1 MCEGGLG
8 PYGEKDMS
16 HVRWRDMSHVS
27 AFPPVQEL
35 ERLEVERVE
44 MIRQH
49 LCQYTQLRHETDMFN
64 QSVSS
69 PPQAEAPGPRGD
81 HCPVAGEVVTT
92 DEPEWAV
99 GSLGTGLQGVLSPM
113 RTHPKCRSG
122 YSARFPRTKL
132 MVVNQLKTI
141 LAAPVNLLPKR

>member
-1 MCEGGLG
+1 
-8 PYGEKDMS
+8 MS
-16 HVRWRDMSHVS
+16 GWRDTSQVS

-69 PPQAEAPGPRGD
+69 PPQTEAPGPRGD
-81 HCPVAGEVVTT
+81 HCSVAGEVATAN
-92 DEPEWAV
+92 EPEWV
-99 GSLGTGLQGVLSPM
+99 GDGPAGCPP
-113 RTHPKCRSG
+113 HPWEPIP
-122 YSARFPRTKL
+122 SAWNGCSVRELFPQDK
-132 MVVNQLKTI
+132 
-141 LAAPVNLLPKR
+141 AHGS